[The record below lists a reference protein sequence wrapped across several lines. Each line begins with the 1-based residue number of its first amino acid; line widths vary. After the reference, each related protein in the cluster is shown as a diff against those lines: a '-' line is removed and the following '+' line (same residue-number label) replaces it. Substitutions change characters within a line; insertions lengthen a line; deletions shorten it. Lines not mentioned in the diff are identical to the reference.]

1 MSRLG
6 EQEVG
11 LLGSAQIRNTITSV
25 EESRTLIS
33 RKLGVRADGQAL
45 VMTEV
50 RVVVVDELPATLLV
64 NLLSGS
70 GLDVVANDINVLCVL
85 TDQLLEDGTDDGLHT
100 GGQNHSGNVVLDGPL
115 QVVVEA
121 RVELDVF

>member
-25 EESRTLIS
+25 KESRTLIS

-50 RVVVVDELPATLLV
+50 RVVVVDELPTTLLV

-85 TDQLLEDGTDDGLHT
+85 TDQLLENGADDGLHT
-100 GGQNHSGNVVLDGPL
+100 GGQNDSGDVVLDGPL
-115 QVVVEA
+115 QE
-121 RVELDVF
+121 RVSASCVRG